1 MRRSWR
7 RFDIVRSHRFTQA
20 LRYETTTPF
29 DRGVTPYVWKHVYI
43 MPLWPPSS
51 ALSRPL
57 VRLLLRHGIP
67 FGVMADVVKQ
77 VYVDVAW
84 QEFGLPGRKQTTSRV
99 AILTGLSRKEVAR
112 LRQLHRWDDHE
123 AVQQYHR
130 AARVMSAW
138 VRAPEFHDA
147 SGQPAPLPV
156 EGDPMSLGGLVRR
169 YSGDMPVRAILDE
182 LLRVGAVEQLAD
194 GRIRLLARAYVPAA
208 GEVEKLGIL
217 GTDVADLIAT
227 IDWNL
232 RCPPADA
239 YFQRKVQYDNLP
251 SEVMPELHTL
261 TRERAQALIEQ
272 LDHWMAARDRDVT
285 PTVQGTGRKR
295 AMVGIYYFEEDFR
308 EDDQV

>member
-1 MRRSWR
+1 MHVLTNFGLTSSLSSIRHALQYGITIPTVVRRDTIHMETR
-7 RFDIVRSHRFTQA
+7 VHNA
-20 LRYETTTPF
+20 LVAAIFR
-29 DRGVTPYVWKHVYI
+29 I
-43 MPLWPPSS
+43 L
-51 ALSRPL
+51 RPL

-77 VYVDVAW
+77 VYVDVAFE
-84 QEFGLPGRKQTTSRV
+84 EFGLSGRKQTASRV
-99 AILTGLSRKEVAR
+99 AIITGLSRKEVAR
-112 LRQLHRWDDHE
+112 LRSMNRWDDHE
-123 AVQQYHR
+123 AIQQYNR

-138 VRAPEFHDA
+138 VRDPEFHDA

-156 EGDPMSLGGLVRR
+156 EGDQASFGVLVRR

-182 LLRVGAVEQLAD
+182 LLRVRAVELLED
-194 GRIRLLARAYVPAA
+194 GRIRLLARSYVPAI

-232 RCPPADA
+232 CCPSSEA

-251 SEVMPELHTL
+251 SEVIPELHTL
-261 TRERAQALIEQ
+261 IHDRAQAFIEQ
-272 LDHWMAARDRDVT
+272 LDLWMAARDRDVT
-285 PTVQGTGRKR
+285 PTVRGTGRKR

-308 EDDQV
+308 KDEQV

>member
-1 MRRSWR
+1 M
-7 RFDIVRSHRFTQA
+7 
-20 LRYETTTPF
+20 
-29 DRGVTPYVWKHVYI
+29 HVY
-43 MPLWPPSS
+43 MELPCLPGVRRDTRHMETPVHT
-51 ALSRPL
+51 ALVTAISRILRPL
-57 VRLLLRHGIP
+57 VRLLLRHEIP

-77 VYVDVAW
+77 VYIDVAI

-112 LRQLHRWDDHE
+112 LQRLPRGDDH
-123 AVQQYHR
+123 AVRQQYNR
-130 AARVMSAW
+130 AARVISAW
-138 VRAPEFHDA
+138 VRDPEFHDA
-147 SGQPAPLPV
+147 SGQPVSLPV
-156 EGDPMSLGGLVRR
+156 EGSPPSFGVLVRR
-169 YSGDMPVRAILDE
+169 YSGDMPMRAILDE

-194 GRIRLLARAYVPAA
+194 GRLRLLARSYVPAA

-232 RCPPADA
+232 QRPPADA

-251 SEVMPELHTL
+251 SEVMSQLHGEI
-261 TRERAQALIEQ
+261 RARAQALIEQ
-272 LDHWMAARDRDVT
+272 LDRWMAAHDRDVN

-295 AMVGIYYFEEDFR
+295 AMLGIYYFEEDFQ